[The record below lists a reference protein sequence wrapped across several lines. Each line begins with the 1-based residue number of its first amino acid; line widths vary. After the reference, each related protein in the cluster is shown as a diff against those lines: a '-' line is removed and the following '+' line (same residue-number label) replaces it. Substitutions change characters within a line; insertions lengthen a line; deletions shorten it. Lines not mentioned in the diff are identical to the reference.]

1 MFDKYIVKE
10 GETLDSI
17 SSLFNT
23 SVDKLKEI
31 NSIDDVREG
40 LELIIPKDNDN
51 YYNLYTI
58 NKGDNLYQISKKYN
72 INPILLAALNGLNES
87 DYIYPN
93 QEILIPKNG
102 YSYYITTSG
111 DTLDIV
117 SDKFNISKNDLI
129 KNNNIYLLP
138 GQILANKKNK

>member
-1 MFDKYIVKE
+1 MFEKYIVKD
-10 GETLDSI
+10 GDSLENI
-17 SSLFNT
+17 SSKYNVN
-23 SVDKLKEI
+23 VDKLKEI
-31 NSIDDVREG
+31 NNIDEDIREG
-40 LELIIPKDNDN
+40 LELLIPTNED
-51 YYNLYTI
+51 YYGLYTI

-117 SDKFNISKNDLI
+117 ADKFNISKSDLI

-138 GQILANKKNK
+138 GQILANKKNN

>member
-1 MFDKYIVKE
+1 MYDKYTVKE
-10 GETLDSI
+10 GETLESI
-17 SSLFNT
+17 ASNYNID
-23 SVDKLKEI
+23 VNKLKDI
-31 NSIDDVREG
+31 NNIDDVREG
-40 LELIIPKDNDN
+40 IELIIPTNNED
-51 YYNLYTI
+51 YYSMYKI
-58 NKGDNLYQISKKYN
+58 NSGDNLYQISKKYN

-111 DTLDIV
+111 DTLDLV
-117 SDKFNISKNDLI
+117 AEKFNMTKSDLI

-138 GQILANKKNK
+138 GQILAHKKN